1 MASAP
6 GGFRERIVGKDLL
19 MPVLGGRR
27 VPYVNLDNAATTPPL
42 RAVVDEVAQFL
53 PYYSSVHRGS
63 GYKSRVSTA
72 AYDEA
77 HRTVARFVGADPDTA
92 AVVFGK
98 NTTEALNKLSYRYPL
113 PKDAVVLTTLMEH
126 HSNDLL
132 WRARATVVRAGV
144 TPDGRL
150 DEDDFDRLLE
160 QYRDRVALVTV
171 SGASNV
177 TGFVQP
183 IHRLAR
189 KAHAV
194 GASILVDAAQL
205 APHRAIDVKD
215 REDPEHLDFV
225 ALSAHKLYAPF
236 GTGALVGHRDLFL
249 QGAPEYRGGGT
260 VDRVTADEVSWAD
273 VPDREEAGS
282 PNVVGAVAFAAA
294 LQALAGSMEEI
305 AAHERALTSYA
316 LRRLR
321 CLPAVQVYGETD
333 PERLDDRVGVV
344 PFNVLGVP
352 HGLVAAVLGFEEGI
366 GVRNGCFCAQPYVAE
381 LLGIDARGPRD
392 DRAGM
397 VRISFGAYNTSEDV
411 DALVEALA
419 RICRRDYRGRYERDD
434 DGSYLPASARPE
446 APVPG
451 GRFATGPRPVM

>member
-1 MASAP
+1 MASAR

-126 HSNDLL
+126 HSNDLP

-144 TPDGRL
+144 TADGRL
-150 DEDDFDRLLE
+150 DEDDFDRLLAE
-160 QYRDRVALVTV
+160 YRDRVALVTV

-194 GASILVDAAQL
+194 GASIVVDAAQL

-260 VDRVTADEVSWAD
+260 VDLVTADEVSWAD

-282 PNVVGAVAFAAA
+282 PNVVGAVALAAA
-294 LQALAGSMEEI
+294 LQALTGSMEEI

-321 CLPAVQVYGETD
+321 CLPGVQLYGESD
-333 PERLDDRVGVV
+333 PDRSDDRVGVI
-344 PFNVLGVP
+344 PFNVPGVP

-381 LLGIDARGPRD
+381 LLGIGARGPRD

-419 RICRRDYRGRYERDD
+419 RICRRDYRGRYEPDD

-446 APVPG
+446 APVPAAALQ
-451 GRFATGPRPVM
+451 RARAL

>member
-1 MASAP
+1 MASAR

-77 HRTVARFVGADPDTA
+77 HRTVARFVGADPDKA

-126 HSNDLL
+126 HSNDLP

-144 TPDGRL
+144 TADGRL
-150 DEDDFDRLLE
+150 DEDDFDRLLAE
-160 QYRDRVALVTV
+160 YRDRVALVTV

-189 KAHAV
+189 KAHAI

-282 PNVVGAVAFAAA
+282 PNVVGAVALAAA
-294 LQALAGSMEEI
+294 LQALGGSMEEI

-333 PERLDDRVGVV
+333 PDRLDDRVGVI

-392 DRAGM
+392 HRTGM
-397 VRISFGAYNTSEDV
+397 VRISFGAYNTTEDV

-419 RICRRDYRGRYERDD
+419 RICRRDYRGRYELDD

-446 APVPG
+446 APVRQG
-451 GRFATGPRPVM
+451 ALQRARAL

>member
-1 MASAP
+1 MASAR
-6 GGFRERIVGKDLL
+6 GGFRDRIVGKDLL

-77 HRTVARFVGADPDTA
+77 HRTVARFVGADPDKA

-126 HSNDLL
+126 HSNDLP

-144 TPDGRL
+144 TADGRL
-150 DEDDFDRLLE
+150 DEDDFDRLLAE
-160 QYRDRVALVTV
+160 YRDRVALVTV

-189 KAHAV
+189 KAHAI

-282 PNVVGAVAFAAA
+282 PNVVGAVALAAA
-294 LQALAGSMEEI
+294 LQALGGSMEEI

-333 PERLDDRVGVV
+333 PDRLDDRVGVI

-392 DRAGM
+392 HRTGM
-397 VRISFGAYNTSEDV
+397 VRISFGAYNTTEDV

-419 RICRRDYRGRYERDD
+419 RICRRDYRGRYELDD

-446 APVPG
+446 APVRQG
-451 GRFATGPRPVM
+451 ALQRARAL

>member
-1 MASAP
+1 MRALTENAW
-6 GGFRERIVGKDLL
+6 REKLVGLDDPL
-19 MPVLGGRR
+19 PVLGGRR
-27 VPYVNLDNAATTPPL
+27 LPYVNLDNAATTPPL
-42 RAVVDEVAQFL
+42 RAVVEAVSQFL
-53 PYYSSVHRGS
+53 PYYASVHRGS

-98 NTTEALNKLSYRYPL
+98 NTTEAINKLSYRYPL

-126 HSNDLL
+126 HSNDLP
-132 WRARATVVRAGV
+132 WRGRATVVRARV
-144 TPDGRL
+144 TADGRL
-150 DEDDFDRLLE
+150 DEEDFDRLLHD
-160 QYRDRVALVTV
+160 YGTRIALVTV
-171 SGASNV
+171 CGASNV

-183 IHRLAR
+183 VHRLAR

-194 GASILVDAAQL
+194 GACILVDAAQL

-260 VDRVTADEVSWAD
+260 VDTVTADHVVWAD

-282 PNVVGAVAFAAA
+282 PNVIGAVALAAA
-294 LQALAGSMEEI
+294 VQALHGSMGEV
-305 AAHERALTSYA
+305 AAHERALTAYA

-321 CLPAVQVYGETD
+321 CLPGVTVYGEAD
-333 PERLDDRVGVV
+333 PDRGDDRVGVI
-344 PFNVLGVP
+344 PFNVEGVA

-381 LLGIDARGPRD
+381 LLGRGDVRGQDGGERP
-392 DRAGM
+392 GM
-397 VRISFGAYNTSEDV
+397 VRLSFGAYNTTEDV

-419 RICRRDYRGRYERDD
+419 RICRRDYRGRYERAD
-434 DGSYLPASARPE
+434 DGSYLPA
-446 APVPG
+446 APDPAHGGAFAQPG
-451 GRFATGPRPVM
+451 AL

>member
-1 MASAP
+1 MASAR

-77 HRTVARFVGADPDTA
+77 HRTVARFVGADPDKA

-126 HSNDLL
+126 HSNDLP

-144 TPDGRL
+144 TADGRL

-160 QYRDRVALVTV
+160 EYRDRVALVTV

-189 KAHAV
+189 KAHAI

-282 PNVVGAVAFAAA
+282 PNVVGAVALAAA
-294 LQALAGSMEEI
+294 LQALGGSMEEI

-333 PERLDDRVGVV
+333 PDRLDDRVGVI

-392 DRAGM
+392 HRTGM
-397 VRISFGAYNTSEDV
+397 VRISFGAYNTTEDV

-419 RICRRDYRGRYERDD
+419 RICRRDYRGRYELDD

-446 APVPG
+446 APVRQG
-451 GRFATGPRPVM
+451 ALQRARAL

>member
-1 MASAP
+1 MTSAVS
-6 GGFRERIVGKDLL
+6 GFRERIVGRDLL

-42 RAVVDEVAQFL
+42 RTVVDEVAQFL

-98 NTTEALNKLSYRYPL
+98 NATEALNKLSYRYPL
-113 PKDAVVLTTLMEH
+113 PKDAVVLTTLLEH
-126 HSNDLL
+126 HSNDLP

-144 TPDGRL
+144 TADGRL
-150 DEDDFDRLLE
+150 DEDDFDRLLD
-160 QYRDRVALVTV
+160 RHRGRVALVTV

-177 TGFVQP
+177 TGFVP
-183 IHRLAR
+183 PVHRLAR
-189 KAHAV
+189 KAHAA

-205 APHRAIDVKD
+205 APHRAIDVRD

-260 VDRVTADEVSWAD
+260 VDTVTADDVSWAD

-282 PNVVGAVAFAAA
+282 PNVVGAVALAAA
-294 LQALAGSMEEI
+294 LSALDGSMDEI
-305 AAHERALTSYA
+305 EAHERALTSYA

-321 CLPAVQVYGETD
+321 CLPMVKVYGEAD
-333 PERLDDRVGVV
+333 PDRLDDRVGVI

-366 GVRNGCFCAQPYVAE
+366 GVRNGCFCAQPYVAA
-381 LLGIDARGPRD
+381 LLGEGGARGRGD
-392 DRAGM
+392 DRPGM
-397 VRISFGAYNTSEDV
+397 VRISFGAYNTSDDV

-434 DGSYLPASARPE
+434 DGSYRPASARPE
-446 APVPG
+446 APVPQAALQ
-451 GRFATGPRPVM
+451 RARAL